1 MTPRKATALVAIL
14 ALVLLAPPPA
24 HAVTVEK
31 LDLGQMVER
40 AGSVTTVTVLAAR
53 PSTVRLRGGELPV
66 TVYSV
71 RVDEALVGALP
82 RHDNGRHDDGR
93 TAELTFL
100 RNPGPTETRGGLIHR
115 SNLPELPSLRVGG
128 RYLLLSTTPSLV
140 GLSAPVGLEQ
150 GVFRVVGKPGAET
163 AENGLGNAG
172 LFAGVESFAPA
183 GWTSGPIPYDQL
195 TAAIRG
201 LATR

>member
-1 MTPRKATALVAIL
+1 MTPRKAAAWVAIL
-14 ALVLLAPPPA
+14 ALVLLAAPPA
-24 HAVTVEK
+24 QAVTVEK

-53 PSTVRLRGGELPV
+53 PSSVRLRGGELPV

-71 RVDEALVGALP
+71 RVDEALAGALP
-82 RHDNGRHDDGR
+82 RHDDGR

-100 RNPGPTETRGGLIHR
+100 RNPGPTEIRGLIRR

-128 RYLLLSTTPSLV
+128 RYLLLTTTPSLV

-201 LATR
+201 LAAR

>member
-1 MTPRKATALVAIL
+1 MTPRRVAALVAIL
-14 ALVLLAPPPA
+14 ALALLAAPPA
-24 HAVTVEK
+24 QAVTVEN
-31 LDLGQMVER
+31 LALGQMVER

-82 RHDNGRHDDGR
+82 RHDDGR

-100 RNPGPTETRGGLIHR
+100 RNPGPTETRGLIRR

-128 RYLLLSTTPSLV
+128 RYLLLTTTPSLV

-172 LFAGVESFAPA
+172 LFAGVEPFAPA

-195 TAAIRG
+195 AAAIRG

>member
-1 MTPRKATALVAIL
+1 MTPRRAAALVAIL
-14 ALVLLAPPPA
+14 ALVPLAASPA
-24 HAVTVEK
+24 QAVTVEK
-31 LDLGQMVER
+31 LDLGRMVER
-40 AGSVTTVTVLAAR
+40 AGSVTTVTVLSAR

-71 RVDEALVGALP
+71 RVDEALAGALP
-82 RHDNGRHDDGR
+82 RHDDGR
-93 TAELTFL
+93 TAELAFL

-115 SNLPELPSLRVGG
+115 SNLPELPNLRVGG
-128 RYLLLSTTPSLV
+128 RYLLLTTTPSLV

-163 AENGLGNAG
+163 AENALGNAG
-172 LFAGVESFAPA
+172 LFTGVESFAPE
-183 GWTSGPIPYDQL
+183 GWTAGPIPYDQL

-201 LATR
+201 LADR